1 MTRLRLQI
9 TGLVLLGL
17 ALLPTPASA
26 QGLPVPAPV
35 SPMLAPNPFGP
46 GAFTPTPPL
55 TESATSTLDVSI
67 DPTNL
72 ATNTPPANTEDPG
85 SPAADGAAVPDSDAD
100 LIQPEDPST
109 STALPSPGPGPGPLP
124 VPGPV
129 ITPPLPGPGVGL
141 PAPVPVPGAPPSQ
154 SPQPASAGAAVQVAR
169 PGPAANEPASA
180 RVRLGGIISAAEFL
194 LWLAQLLPL
203 LLGALLAFLTGLLS
217 AWVVPGGGVVWR
229 LPPALTHHLDPLIS
243 AHAAM
248 VGLADAALA
257 LIIALVGLGLILG
270 PRAGL
275 PVLEP
280 RALAPRLAVAVL
292 VAHGG
297 LAIGGW
303 AIDLHNALLGVFT
316 PTDLPGWD
324 PGHWQGGAG
333 EMFVGIIYGLL
344 GLLLALGGWLRLAL
358 IDLLLVAAPV
368 LAVLWILPLTSHWGE
383 WALSLFGNLLLG
395 HWLQVLA
402 LWLGRSLLG
411 APSPELSAAFAKDFA
426 AIALLLVALRVPG
439 LLPGPRGV
447 GALSTALGL
456 LLGARAV
463 SSLVGGLRSIGRDRF
478 VEDYLRRKELDLEF
492 AAVAARVPD
501 EDVRPR
507 RRRP

>member
-1 MTRLRLQI
+1 MTRLRLRMSS
-9 TGLVLLGL
+9 LVLLGL
-17 ALLPTPASA
+17 VLQPSHVSA
-26 QGLPVPAPV
+26 QGLPVPPPV
-35 SPMLAPNPFGP
+35 SPILAPNPFGP
-46 GAFTPTPPL
+46 GAFTPAPPL
-55 TESATSTLDVSI
+55 TENATAALDVSI
-67 DPTNL
+67 DPTTSL
-72 ATNTPPANTEDPG
+72 TDTPPPTADDAGSPPADAGAAPG
-85 SPAADGAAVPDSDAD
+85 SGAD
-100 LIQPEDPST
+100 LAPPEDPST
-109 STALPSPGPGPGPLP
+109 STALPSPGFGPGPLP

-141 PAPVPVPGAPPSQ
+141 PVPVPGAPPSQ
-154 SPQPASAGAAVQVAR
+154 STQPAPLSPAAQVAR

-203 LLGALLAFLTGLLS
+203 LLAALLAFLAGLLS

-229 LPPALTHHLDPLIS
+229 LPPDLTHRLEPLVG

-280 RALAPRLAVAVL
+280 RAIAPRLAIAIL
-292 VAHGG
+292 AAHGG

-303 AIDLHNALLGVFT
+303 AIDLHDALLGVFT
-316 PTDLPGWD
+316 PADLPGWD

-333 EMFVGIIYGLL
+333 EMLVGVIYGLL

-358 IDLLLVAAPV
+358 IDLLLVAGPL
-368 LAVLWILPLTSHWGE
+368 LAVLWVLPLTSHWGE

-395 HWLQVLA
+395 QWLQVLA
-402 LWLGRSLLG
+402 LWLGRGLLG

-463 SSLVGGLRSIGRDRF
+463 SSLISGLGNIGRDRF
-478 VEDYLRRKELDLEF
+478 LDNYLRRKELDLEF
-492 AAVAARVPD
+492 EAVAARVPD
-501 EDVRPR
+501 DDVRPR